1 MKERT
6 GRVKENTWGEKDKE
20 KMERRE
26 VIEKDGKGGKETEG
40 GARGD
45 NWGKS

>member
-1 MKERT
+1 
-6 GRVKENTWGEKDKE
+6 
-20 KMERRE
+20 MERRE